1 MFVIVDGN
9 YIDISQ
15 RFAGI
20 LCNDYDEVHEVMKT
34 QGISHYLFTMV
45 PVQEEKRNRLM
56 MNIRRKKSLVLGS
69 SLWIGLSPG

>member
-1 MFVIVDGN
+1 MNMYEIKKMLVIVDGN
-9 YIDISQ
+9 YADISQ

-45 PVQEEKRNRLM
+45 PAQEEKN
-56 MNIRRKKSLVLGS
+56 
-69 SLWIGLSPG
+69 

>member
-1 MFVIVDGN
+1 MSMYEIKKMLVIVDGN

-34 QGISHYLFTMV
+34 QGVSHYLFTMV
-45 PVQEEKRNRLM
+45 LVQEG
-56 MNIRRKKSLVLGS
+56 KS
-69 SLWIGLSPG
+69 

>member
-1 MFVIVDGN
+1 MNMYKIKKMLVIVDGN

-34 QGISHYLFTMV
+34 QEISYYLFTMV
-45 PVQEEKRNRLM
+45 PAKEEKN
-56 MNIRRKKSLVLGS
+56 
-69 SLWIGLSPG
+69 

>member
-1 MFVIVDGN
+1 MYEIKKMLVIVDGN

-20 LCNDYDEVHEVMKT
+20 PCNDYDEVHEVMKA

-45 PVQEEKRNRLM
+45 PVQEEKN
-56 MNIRRKKSLVLGS
+56 
-69 SLWIGLSPG
+69 